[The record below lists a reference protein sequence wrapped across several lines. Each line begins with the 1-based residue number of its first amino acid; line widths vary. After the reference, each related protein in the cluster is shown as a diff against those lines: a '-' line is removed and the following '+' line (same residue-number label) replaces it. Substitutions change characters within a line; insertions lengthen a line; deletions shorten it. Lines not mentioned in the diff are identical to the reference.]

1 MEKDQH
7 VWIDYDGTIA
17 SVKRKLE
24 DLARMDRS
32 NGEEQLKFQSMT
44 NKAT

>member
-1 MEKDQH
+1 MEKYQH
-7 VWIDYDGTIA
+7 IWIGYDGTIA

-24 DLARMDRS
+24 DLAPMDRI

-44 NKAT
+44 NKTT